1 MGNSPSNTF
10 QLVSEMHYRPPATA
24 GPKPERREKTV
35 RLVDVVSDPE
45 PDLPPL
51 PPQPADGPPATP
63 SADPEPAPVEAPT
76 PVPEPEPEIT
86 ETTETPQILPTTDTV
101 VNSVLLKFI
110 TRSHLGL
117 HKYGTSLDRT
127 DLHRVDWLNHLQE
140 ELMDAILYLERLKR
154 DL

>member
-24 GPKPERREKTV
+24 GPKSERREKTV

-45 PDLPPL
+45 PPL
-51 PPQPADGPPATP
+51 PPQPADEPPATP
-63 SADPEPAPVEAPT
+63 SVAEASEPPA
-76 PVPEPEPEIT
+76 PVPEP

-154 DL
+154 EL

>member
-10 QLVSEMHYRPPATA
+10 QLVSETHYRPPATA
-24 GPKPERREKTV
+24 GAKSERREKTV
-35 RLVDVVSDPE
+35 RLVDVVEDMGPTLSS
-45 PDLPPL
+45 L
-51 PPQPADGPPATP
+51 PPQPADEPPMTP
-63 SADPEPAPVEAPT
+63 SVAEALEA
-76 PVPEPEPEIT
+76 PEPEPEP
-86 ETTETPQILPTTDTV
+86 EPETPQILPTTDTV